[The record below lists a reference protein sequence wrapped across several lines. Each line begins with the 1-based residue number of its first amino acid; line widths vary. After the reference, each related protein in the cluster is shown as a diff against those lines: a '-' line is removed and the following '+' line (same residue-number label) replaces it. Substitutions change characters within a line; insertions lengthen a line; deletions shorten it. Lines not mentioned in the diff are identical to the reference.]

1 MTSELARP
9 TGWWTPTRVI
19 AVVIAVL
26 LVASVAWVL
35 SLKASQ
41 DRESDRRTDSL
52 YCTMAGISPTDR
64 GPETGELCADL
75 LGY

>member
-1 MTSELARP
+1 MTSELAKP

-19 AVVIAVL
+19 AVVVAAL
-26 LVASVAWVL
+26 LVAGTVWVL
-35 SLKASQ
+35 TLKASQ
-41 DRESDRRTDSL
+41 DRESGRRTDSL
-52 YCTMAGISPTDR
+52 YCTMSGIGPTDR